1 MQLTFTSSKQ
11 EYVMTSGKI
20 VAVETHIVTT
30 LTDHTALN
38 PYLHITTPSNEQTA
52 LRISKIL
59 FSGYQKTP

>member
-1 MQLTFTSSKQ
+1 
-11 EYVMTSGKI
+11 MTSGKI